1 MYYNNRSYINHLF
14 TICSSFKGLKLN
26 TLGVEKILS
35 TDYVKVLLSF
45 KAAKLQEY
53 KGFFNVKF
61 GLSKQ
66 AELNSPW
73 GTLVTHCTK
82 IPLGWSS
89 STSLPS
95 PCRRT

>member
-1 MYYNNRSYINHLF
+1 MYYNNRSYNNNITPSLS

-26 TLGVEKILS
+26 FLGVEKILS
-35 TDYVKVLLSF
+35 KDYTKVLLSF

-66 AELNSPW
+66 N
-73 GTLVTHCTK
+73 V
-82 IPLGWSS
+82 IPFGAL
-89 STSLPS
+89 
-95 PCRRT
+95 